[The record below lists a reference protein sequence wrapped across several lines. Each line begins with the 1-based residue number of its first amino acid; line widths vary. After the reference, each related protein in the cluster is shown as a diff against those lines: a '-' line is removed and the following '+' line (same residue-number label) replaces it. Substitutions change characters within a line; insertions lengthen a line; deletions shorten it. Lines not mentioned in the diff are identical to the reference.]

1 MVVAGDGG
9 GKLKCLTL
17 RCDIYTPE
25 GSAWLSKTSTYLA
38 VLAVNSVTPSST
50 SVFGSFWRSANY
62 NIPLFLFVID
72 SSTVSVL
79 VLITPIGHDM
89 TLSIRNCL

>member
-25 GSAWLSKTSTYLA
+25 GSAWLSIAPVGLA
-38 VLAVNSVTPSST
+38 VLAVNAEPNV
-50 SVFGSFWRSANY
+50 GLWQLLAEY
-62 NIPLFLFVID
+62 IL
-72 SSTVSVL
+72 
-79 VLITPIGHDM
+79 
-89 TLSIRNCL
+89 